1 MSHLSRFTCEEAFRR
16 LDDYLDRELSPDEM
30 ELVRMHLEICAGCAQ
45 EFNFEASTLRN
56 VSTKMRQLD
65 MPADL
70 LERTLEALRREK
82 RPGGS
87 GRLADEPN

>member
-16 LDDYLDRELSPDEM
+16 LDDYLDRELSADEM
-30 ELVRMHLEICAGCAQ
+30 ELVRLHLDICAGCAG

-56 VSTKMRQLD
+56 VSAKLRQLD

-70 LERTLEALRREK
+70 VQRTLAALSREK
-82 RPGGS
+82 LSGGN
-87 GRLADEPN
+87 GPRGGEPN